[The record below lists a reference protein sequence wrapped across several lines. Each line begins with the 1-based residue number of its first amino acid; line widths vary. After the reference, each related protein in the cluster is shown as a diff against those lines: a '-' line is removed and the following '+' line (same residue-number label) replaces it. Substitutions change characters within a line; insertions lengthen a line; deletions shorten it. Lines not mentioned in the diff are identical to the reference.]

1 MTNEMQD
8 WTPIVFNKKR
18 KTTQQTYVDPQIIKL
33 NKIDNIDD
41 EQPLKHETVNDD
53 IRKIIIKLRNQKKI
67 NQKTLANNL
76 NLKEDIIKSI
86 EDGTH
91 LKNNQLF
98 GRIKRYLESLPD
110 PK

>member
-1 MTNEMQD
+1 MQD
-8 WTPIVFNKKR
+8 WTPVVFNKK
-18 KTTQQTYVDPQIIKL
+18 KTFTHQTHIDPNIVKL

-41 EQPLKHETVNDD
+41 DQPLKHETVNDD
-53 IRKIIIKLRNQKKI
+53 IRKVIIKLRNQKRLS
-67 NQKTLANNL
+67 QKTLANNL

-110 PK
+110 KN

>member
-1 MTNEMQD
+1 MQD
-8 WTPIVFNKKR
+8 WTPVVFNKKR
-18 KTTQQTYVDPQIIKL
+18 KSTQQTHVDAQVIKL

-41 EQPLKHETVNDD
+41 DQPLKHETVNDD
-53 IRKIIIKLRNQKKI
+53 IRKIIIKLRNQKRLS
-67 NQKTLANNL
+67 QKTLANSL

-98 GRIKRYLESLPD
+98 NRIKKYLESQPD
-110 PK
+110 PQ